1 VLINNTHNE
10 NSQKKLNIP
19 QALKLRWKKKERD
32 SEKEL
37 EKVNY
42 RKKTDTEQ
50 WGGGGSKISEFL
62 TKDENEDDGP
72 AGCDAIH

>member
-50 WGGGGSKISEFL
+50 WGGGGGKKNTYFL
-62 TKDENEDDGP
+62 KKE
-72 AGCDAIH
+72 